1 MIFKKYIETLIEVV
15 SAFEALRQRL
25 TNQKG
30 MDTVIGFNSL
40 DFDNDGK
47 ISSKDVR
54 NWRKMQNFDWILD

>member
-1 MIFKKYIETLIEVV
+1 
-15 SAFEALRQRL
+15 
-25 TNQKG
+25 

>member
-54 NWRKMQNFDWILD
+54 N